1 MMSRNHGKGIV
12 MAKKILVTGASGWL
26 GSALVEALLER
37 GDAVVGTDLMVS
49 PTIAAFAAGGANL
62 TAVAADLGEWHQVMR
77 LFEKHK
83 PDAVIHAAAIVG
95 VIQCA
100 DIPIKAQR
108 VNVEG
113 SINLFEAM
121 RLHNVKR
128 LVHVST
134 EETYGDFLS
143 DVIDEDHPQKPLSI
157 YGLTKLAAEHYGR
170 VYSRD
175 HGLEC
180 INVRTCWVYGPHL
193 PRLRMPR
200 TFVEAALRGE
210 PFHQDDGGN
219 LAVDQVYID
228 DTVQGALLALDKD
241 KHRYDAY
248 NIATGVAPTLRDT
261 ADAVNRAIPGAKIS
275 VGDSG
280 PYHHGGKVLSAVKG
294 ALDIS
299 RAKNELG
306 YAPRYD
312 LQRGIDSTIAATR
325 ARMNQSGF

>member
-1 MMSRNHGKGIV
+1 MSKT
-12 MAKKILVTGASGWL
+12 ILVTGACGWL
-26 GSALVEALLER
+26 GSAIVTALLER
-37 GDAVVGTDLMVS
+37 GDKVIATDLTVS
-49 PTIAAFAAGGANL
+49 PAISALASRESKL
-62 TAVAADLGEWHQVMR
+62 TAVAADLGEWHQVLR
-77 LFEKHK
+77 LFEAQR

-95 VIQCA
+95 VIQCD

-113 SINLFEAM
+113 AINLFEAM
-121 RLHNVKR
+121 RLLKVKR
-128 LVHVST
+128 VVHVST

-143 DVIDEDHPQKPLSI
+143 PVIDEDHPQKPLSI

-210 PFHQDDGGN
+210 PFHQADGGN

-261 ADAVNRAIPGAKIS
+261 ADAVNRAIPGAQIT
-275 VGDSG
+275 VGDNG

-299 RAKNELG
+299 RARKELG

-312 LQRGIDSTIAATR
+312 LQRGIEATIAATR
-325 ARMNQSGF
+325 ERMTQGGS

>member
-1 MMSRNHGKGIV
+1 MSKT
-12 MAKKILVTGASGWL
+12 ILVTGASGWL
-26 GSALVEALLER
+26 GSALVAALLKR
-37 GDAVVGTDLMVS
+37 GDAVIATDLMVS
-49 PTIAAFAAGGANL
+49 PDMAALAARQSKL
-62 TAVAADLGEWHQVMR
+62 TAVAADLGEWHHVMR
-77 LFEKHK
+77 LFEAQRPH
-83 PDAVIHAAAIVG
+83 AVIHAAAIVG
-95 VIQCA
+95 VIQAA

-121 RLHNVKR
+121 RLNKVKR
-128 LVHVST
+128 VVHIST
-134 EETYGDFLS
+134 EETYGDFQS
-143 DVIDEDHPQKPLSI
+143 DLIDEDHPQKPLSI

-210 PFHQDDGGN
+210 PFHQADGGN

-228 DTVQGALLALDKD
+228 DTVQGALLALDKE
-241 KHRYDAY
+241 KHSFDAY

-261 ADAVNRAIPGAKIS
+261 ADAVNRAIPGAKIT

-299 RAKNELG
+299 RAKRELG
-306 YAPRYD
+306 YAPLYD
-312 LQRGIDSTIAATR
+312 LQRGIEATIAATR
-325 ARMNQSGF
+325 ERINERGS

>member
-1 MMSRNHGKGIV
+1 

-26 GSALVEALLER
+26 GSAIVEALLKR
-37 GDAVVGTDLMVS
+37 GDAVIATDIAVS
-49 PTIAAFAAGGANL
+49 PAIAALAAHQPQLA
-62 TAVAADLGEWHQVMR
+62 TAIADLGEWHQVMR
-77 LFEKHK
+77 LFETHR

-95 VIQCA
+95 VVQAA

-121 RLHNVKR
+121 RLGGVKR
-128 LVHVST
+128 VIHIST
-134 EETYGDFLS
+134 EETYGDFRAP
-143 DVIDEDHPQKPLSI
+143 VIDEDHPQTPLSV

-170 VYSRD
+170 VYSRE

-210 PFHQDDGGN
+210 PFHQADGGTF
-219 LAVDQVYID
+219 AVDQVYID
-228 DTVQGALLALDKD
+228 DTVAGALLALDKP
-241 KHRYDAY
+241 KHTYDAY
-248 NIATGVAPTLRDT
+248 NIATGVSPTLRDT
-261 ADAVNRAIPGAKIS
+261 AEAVNRAVPGARIT
-275 VGDSG
+275 VGDNG
-280 PYHHGGKVLSAVKG
+280 PYHHGGRILSALKG

-299 RAKNELG
+299 RARTELG

-312 LQRGIDSTIAATR
+312 LQSGIEATIVATR
-325 ARMNQSGF
+325 ERMAGPPSS

>member
-1 MMSRNHGKGIV
+1 
-12 MAKKILVTGASGWL
+12 MAKTILVTGACGWL
-26 GSALVEALLER
+26 GAAIVAALLKR
-37 GDAVVGTDLMVS
+37 GEAVVATDLAVS
-49 PTIAAFAAGGANL
+49 PPVAALAAQEPRL
-62 TAVAADLGEWHQVMR
+62 TAIAADLGEWHQIMR
-77 LFEKHK
+77 LFEAHR

-95 VIQCA
+95 VIQAA

-121 RLHNVKR
+121 RLNGVKR
-128 LVHVST
+128 VVHIST

-143 DVIDEDHPQKPLSI
+143 PMIDEDHPQKPLSI

-170 VYSRD
+170 VYSRN

-210 PFHQDDGGN
+210 PFHQPEGGN

-228 DTVQGALLALDKD
+228 DTVAGVLLALDKSQ
-241 KHRYDAY
+241 HRYDAY

-261 ADAVNRAIPGAKIS
+261 AEAVNRAIPGAKIT
-275 VGDSG
+275 VGDNG
-280 PYHHGGKVLSAVKG
+280 PYRLDGEILSAVKG

-299 RAKNELG
+299 RARTELG
-306 YAPRYD
+306 YMPRYD
-312 LQRGIDSTIAATR
+312 LQRGIEATIAATR
-325 ARMNQSGF
+325 ERMTGNSLS

>member
-1 MMSRNHGKGIV
+1 
-12 MAKKILVTGASGWL
+12 MAKKILVTGACGWL
-26 GSALVEALLER
+26 GSAIVETLLSR
-37 GDAVVGTDLMVS
+37 GDSVIATDLMIS
-49 PTIAAFAAGGANL
+49 PGIAALAVSDKRL

-77 LFEKHK
+77 LFEAHR
-83 PDAVIHAAAIVG
+83 PDEVLHAAAIVG

-121 RLHNVKR
+121 RLNGVKR
-128 LVHVST
+128 VVHVST
-134 EETYGDFLS
+134 EETYGDFLAPM
-143 DVIDEDHPQKPLSI
+143 IDEDHPQKPLSI
-157 YGLTKLAAEHYGR
+157 YGLTKLGAEHYGR
-170 VYSRD
+170 VYSRE

-210 PFHQDDGGN
+210 PFHQPDGGN

-228 DTVQGALLALDKD
+228 DTVQGALLALDKPQ
-241 KHRYDAY
+241 HNYDAY

-261 ADAVNRAIPGAKIS
+261 ADAVNRAIQGAKIT

-280 PYHHGGKVLSAVKG
+280 PYRHGGKVLSAVKG

-299 RAKNELG
+299 RARKELG

-312 LQRGIDSTIAATR
+312 LQRGIEATIAATR
-325 ARMNQSGF
+325 ARLDEAAL

>member
-1 MMSRNHGKGIV
+1 

-26 GSALVEALLER
+26 GSAIVEALLKR
-37 GDAVVGTDLMVS
+37 GDAVVAADLGVS
-49 PTIAAFAAGGANL
+49 PSIAALAAQNQRL
-62 TAVAADLGEWHQVMR
+62 TTVVADLGEWHQVMR
-77 LFEKHK
+77 LFEAHR
-83 PDAVIHAAAIVG
+83 PEAVIHAAAIVG
-95 VIQCA
+95 VIQAA
-100 DIPIKAQR
+100 DLPIKAQR

-113 SINLFEAM
+113 AINLFEAM
-121 RLHNVKR
+121 RLSGVKR
-128 LVHVST
+128 VVHIST

-143 DVIDEDHPQKPLSI
+143 PVIDEDHSQKPLSI

-210 PFHQDDGGN
+210 PFHQADGGN

-228 DTVQGALLALDKD
+228 DTVAGTLLVLDKP
-241 KHRYDAY
+241 KHKYDAY

-261 ADAVNRAIPGAKIS
+261 ADAVNRAIPGARIT

-299 RAKNELG
+299 RARTELG
-306 YAPRYD
+306 YEPRYD
-312 LQRGIDSTIAATR
+312 LQRGIEATIAATR
-325 ARMNQSGF
+325 ERLNGTGSS